1 MSGLW
6 AGIGIISNGLCG
18 NGGEWVDEEILIDWN
33 NERAQG
39 LVGSI
44 GE

>member
-1 MSGLW
+1 MGCGQVSEL
-6 AGIGIISNGLCG
+6 SRMDSG

-33 NERAQG
+33 NERARG